1 MADLHKS
8 MELDIVTPE
17 KIIFQGEVDEIYVNT
32 ADGAIGILPHHINL
46 FTKLIPGELK
56 LKISGKEQYMALT
69 GGFLEINKN
78 KVTILADYAIHADDI
93 DVNKAM
99 EARKHA
105 EEILKKKESRINE
118 QEFAAAEA
126 AFKQAVA
133 ELKVA
138 GHRHKRSVH

>member
-1 MADLHKS
+1 
-8 MELDIVTPE
+8 MELEIVTPE
-17 KIIFQGEVDEIYVNT
+17 KIIFQDDVDEIYVNT

-46 FTKLIPGELK
+46 FTKLVPGELK
-56 LKISGKEQYMALT
+56 LRISGRDQFMAIT
-69 GGFLEINKN
+69 GGFLEVNKN
-78 KVTILADYAIHADDI
+78 KVTILADYAVHADDI

-99 EARKHA
+99 EARKRA
-105 EEILKKKESRINE
+105 EEILKKKESKITE

-138 GHRHKRSVH
+138 EHRHKRSVH